1 MKILLLGKNGQVG
14 FELQR
19 TLALLGEVMPF
30 DQDVADF
37 LNPPAV
43 RHLIRSI
50 SPNVIVNAAG
60 YTAVDKAETDKSLCH
75 AINAD
80 GPGLLAEEARSS
92 SALLV
97 HYSTD
102 YVYPGTNTQP
112 YTEDAQTGPLS
123 EYGRS
128 KLEGDHRIQQSGAHH
143 LIFRTSWVYGSRGQN
158 FLLTML
164 RLAKEKSDLRIV
176 SDQIGA
182 PTWSRMIAEATA
194 LAIARAVSDPPAYSG
209 VYHLTG
215 AGQTSWFGFTEAI
228 FDAFCPVPRPK
239 LTPITTDQY
248 PTLAKR
254 PAYSVLSN
262 EKFIRRF
269 GFRMPDWRA
278 QLSLVAAEM
287 RVTTAPLT

>member
-19 TLALLGEVMPF
+19 TLAMLAEVLAY
-30 DQDVADF
+30 DQDVANF
-37 LNPPAV
+37 LDPNSV
-43 RHLIRSI
+43 RDLIQSI
-50 SPNVIVNAAG
+50 SPNVIVNAAA

-75 AINAD
+75 AINAA
-80 GPGLLAEEARSS
+80 GPGLLAEEARSRN
-92 SALLV
+92 ALLV

-102 YVYPGTNTQP
+102 YVYPGNSNTP
-112 YTEDAQTGPLS
+112 YREEDSTGPLG

-128 KLEGDHRIQQSGAHH
+128 KLEGDRLIQQSGVHH
-143 LIFRTSWVYGSRGQN
+143 LTFRTAWVYGSRGQN

-164 RLAKEKSDLRIV
+164 RLAKERPELRIV

-194 LAIARAVSDPPAYSG
+194 LAIARAAGNPAAYSG
-209 VYHLTG
+209 VYHLTA
-215 AGQTSWFGFTEAI
+215 AGETSWFGFTEAI
-228 FDAFCPVPRPK
+228 FDTFAPVPRPK

-248 PTLAKR
+248 PTPARR

-262 EKFIRRF
+262 EKFARTF
-269 GFRMPDWRA
+269 GLKMPDWRT
-278 QLSLVAAEM
+278 QLSLVASEM
-287 RVTTAPLT
+287 GVPPKS